1 MTWTKTKNVFSLDP
15 ADTAGERNLNFTN
28 MLASTWGVQVP
39 ASSKEDAAAHRIMV
53 DRIREGLRQLGPSGF
68 SIAGAFS
75 FSGGFPANSFQ
86 SAMSKVTIDGLN
98 LTEVGTAL
106 NSDTLSQYTLSA
118 PPGSGTRNDLVYL
131 EVFIVEVPGSTA
143 TTPTAVNKPDTA
155 HVFKYG
161 NVLYGGNNAVDD
173 INEVNYEIRRRV
185 QVQCR
190 IRVVAGVDF
199 VTYPNG
205 LSDPGVFAQ
214 GPNVAVTAL
223 LFAGSASDAGLWV
236 AGNGSL
242 AHQST
247 LGTLDGYVYAVPIA
261 KVARTVGVTTLI
273 SGDVTDLR
281 KSWGLQTFLP
291 KAGGTM
297 VGSLVQAVGAPV
309 ASASTINL
317 TNVVGNACHVTG
329 TAGVNVVT
337 LAAGKFCEVVF
348 DGILI
353 LAHHATNN
361 NLPGAANIDTAAD
374 DRAFYWSDGTTV
386 YCLHYQRADGTSVVS
401 SATTNASLLTSGTLA
416 LARLPTGISGTLTAG
431 TPLIKNPFV
440 LASIVT
446 QAHGLAGE
454 PDFYKIIL
462 ECISGSDQGWAVGDR
477 LACRPD
483 ARSASADGIGQ
494 VLGRASDVYL
504 ITSNTAPQITHKTN
518 GGSGSITPGNWK
530 IIITPYK
537 LN

>member
-1 MTWTKTKNVFSLDP
+1 MSWTKTKNVFSLDP

-39 ASSKEDAAAHRIMV
+39 ASSKEDAVAHRIMV
-53 DRIREGLRQLGPSGF
+53 DRIREGVRQLGPSGF

-98 LTEVGTAL
+98 VTEVGTAL
-106 NSDTLSQYTLSA
+106 NSDTLSQYTLPA

-143 TTPTAVNKPDTA
+143 TTPTAVNKPDTS

-161 NVLYGGNNAVDD
+161 NVLFGGNNAVDD

-214 GPNVAVTAL
+214 GPNVAATAL
-223 LFAGSASDAGLWV
+223 LFASSVSDAGLWV

-247 LGTLDGYVYAVPIA
+247 LGTLDGYVYAIPIA
-261 KVARTVGVTTLI
+261 KVARTVGVTTLS

-281 KSWGLQTFLP
+281 KSWGPQTFLP
-291 KAGGTM
+291 RAGGVM
-297 VGSLVQAVGAPV
+297 NGPLVQAVGASV
-309 ASASTINL
+309 ASAATLDL
-317 TNVVGNACHVTG
+317 TAVQGNSCHVTG
-329 TAGVNVVT
+329 TIGVTAVI
-337 LAAGKFCEVVF
+337 LAKGKWCLVVF
-348 DGILI
+348 DGIVPLT
-353 LAHHATNN
+353 HHVTNQ
-361 NLPGAANIDTAAD
+361 NLTDGLSLTTIVGS
-374 DRAFYWSDGTTV
+374 RVLYWSDGTTV
-386 YCLHYQRADGTSVVS
+386 YGMPLGNADLGAAQTFTKAQRGAPVELPALVGTV
-401 SATTNASLLTSGTLA
+401 TPDFA
-416 LARLPTGISGTLTAG
+416 LGNNWKGTLTGNITLANPSNLVAG
-431 TPLIKNPFV
+431 QSGIIAITNGATPYTIAYGSYFKGLGGV
-440 LASIVT
+440 LPALTGGPSAKDSLAYYVDNAT
-446 QAHGLAGE
+446 Q
-454 PDFYKIIL
+454 IT
-462 ECISGSDQGWAVGDR
+462 
-477 LACRPD
+477 
-483 ARSASADGIGQ
+483 
-494 VLGRASDVYL
+494 
-504 ITSNTAPQITHKTN
+504 ITSLGDIR
-518 GGSGSITPGNWK
+518 
-530 IIITPYK
+530 
-537 LN
+537 